1 MSFIANVQILEQ
13 RKKGRIWKTQRLR
26 NLLKIM
32 LFVCQTDGQNNENIM
47 HRNLN
52 KKISFYE
59 LTVDKRT
66 EKVNYRKV

>member
-1 MSFIANVQILEQ
+1 MSFRANVQILEQ
-13 RKKGRIWKTQRLR
+13 RKKERIWKTQRLR

-52 KKISFYE
+52 KTIQ
-59 LTVDKRT
+59 LLRT
-66 EKVNYRKV
+66 DCRQTNRKSKL